1 VENLFEE
8 RSLLILGYL
17 SGISMCDHPEK
28 NPCTYIKYC
37 IDLEGVVS
45 CACPEGMSGDGRK
58 KGSGCYFGSQ
68 KHFPLDTVLGNFL
81 NTYNIYHMLTTL
93 RQCTLINK
101 LLK

>member
-1 VENLFEE
+1 MHICGLDCSQTRPYITGFLVRCPFLFVENLFEE

-45 CACPEGMSGDGRK
+45 CACPEGMSALADPGLG
-58 KGSGCYFGSQ
+58 
-68 KHFPLDTVLGNFL
+68 PLGPWS
-81 NTYNIYHMLTTL
+81 
-93 RQCTLINK
+93 
-101 LLK
+101 

>member
-1 VENLFEE
+1 M
-8 RSLLILGYL
+8 SLMILGYL
-17 SGISMCDHPEK
+17 SGIDVCNYTEK

-37 IDLEGVVS
+37 FDSEGVVL

-93 RQCTLINK
+93 RQCILINK